1 MDLDRHLISQ
11 RVFNN
16 KYKFCLSIPSFKWS
30 ISNFSIDE
38 AKMVSCDDHFSM
50 VKSLLLFPN

>member
-1 MDLDRHLISQ
+1 MELYRHLMSQ

-16 KYKFCLSIPSFKWS
+16 KYKFYLSIPSLKWS

-38 AKMVSCDDHFSM
+38 AKMVSSDDRFYV
-50 VKSLLLFPN
+50 VKSLLFPN